1 MKLVLLPIAVLFALG
16 LSAGRVSS
24 APKKLSNTEINRAI
38 TELKG
43 WQLHN
48 GKLAKTY
55 QFKDF
60 VAAFGFMTRVALLAE
75 NLQHHPEWSNV
86 YNRVT
91 IELVTHDVAGISNL
105 DVELAR
111 RIDRV
116 YE

>member
-1 MKLVLLPIAVLFALG
+1 MKLVLLPIGVLFALG
-16 LSAGRVSS
+16 LRAGQVSS
-24 APKKLSNTEINRAI
+24 APQKLSN

-55 QFKDF
+55 QFQDF
-60 VAAFGFMTRVALLAE
+60 VAAFGFMTKVALIAE
-75 NLQHHPEWSNV
+75 NLQHHPESSNV
-86 YNRVT
+86 Y
-91 IELVTHDVAGISNL
+91 DVAGISNL

-111 RIDRV
+111 RIDHV